1 MMSDDCSAHL
11 VHGPG
16 NDAVLLCLQLVRRN
30 LISGSKVLWAGILP
44 QKPAESILGSLSE
57 ASLSNLLIVPIKK
70 IEISSGILK
79 SADLVIV
86 WSWCTNHGRAS
97 KTDISLLEGIMKSAR
112 GRVVATSLG
121 NQDASGGPGIIARS
135 RVKLENMG
143 FNTWFFTRKE
153 DGQERMLKSSDSEMT
168 LKREDGEF
176 KVLPEF

>member
-1 MMSDDCSAHL
+1 MTDDRSAHL

-97 KTDISLLEGIMKSAR
+97 KTDISAYK
-112 GRVVATSLG
+112 
-121 NQDASGGPGIIARS
+121 
-135 RVKLENMG
+135 
-143 FNTWFFTRKE
+143 
-153 DGQERMLKSSDSEMT
+153 
-168 LKREDGEF
+168 
-176 KVLPEF
+176 